1 MDLFIDTACGSN
13 QAKFVREAL
22 NDVRL
27 NGKKSGKSSREI
39 AAAFREHVELVESL
53 RKDLKQ
59 SKSREKAL
67 VDQFTRKIEQLQ
79 RDSGLLPASFQVL
92 ASNTSFDGN
101 DMPMDEMAETARMER
116 SLRTIENIQ
125 QKSILEEY
133 QKEMNTKM
141 ASLEEQTRNELLEKD
156 KEIDRLKRVLA
167 HRNRS
172 EGVISHDESF
182 KARGNIT
189 PGISFINDE
198 SFDSVPGLQSSLNQ
212 TSYSSSSTDDFVESI
227 SPLQRLRSRSNASS
241 PTNAMIDWRK
251 LSSILTASI
260 VQSSKEDEINLSHE
274 ERKFVDFIKSLV
286 DQLQETQIDVIESLK
301 TELEMTNEELHKGEK
316 KIGETERVLN
326 EKDAEILD
334 LKKILEQTNDRL
346 QNNFNL
352 EGYMK
357 MVSSRQKDNAEECK
371 ELKEKLRIIEEE
383 RDGLIASNAETEESI
398 FAVQRVLADLS
409 AENEEMKEKFES
421 QIKALSD
428 ENILLKNRQDGS
440 SSMSNAGSVWV
451 EENELISL
459 RAKASEVDE
468 MKKKLEVTETA
479 YVKSKSTLEANESVI
494 ESLQDQ
500 LCQLS
505 ADEMLVTD
513 LKEEIKQFRSM
524 NDSLK
529 KENKE
534 LKATSTSTEISERD
548 NLIDELK
555 REKDKLD
562 IKVTEMKTELDKAY
576 DSSDAN
582 EVLVAAKVAHARE
595 QKLEEELREMRNLL
609 ENETNSK
616 AILKDRLESQI
627 QEVTEQK
634 HEVEAKLRNLRVEII
649 EMKEEKLAF
658 KSRIKEAETALERT
672 NRIMYLI
679 QETNDSEG
687 LNATGAISD
696 LKAQLKEQ
704 QDLHAQLLSKGDH
717 ETCMIVESL
726 SGKVHTIQCL
736 LETGILGV
744 AGNLSISKFDLNKDK
759 SHTEYLLEQS
769 LIFQRNEN
777 DRMQKKLK
785 DLEAENIALVDKLGV
800 IQSDSDF
807 KSSTLSEK
815 ENELSKLAVNLKEA
829 ESDYISDDGSDNET
843 EENMSKIGSDS
854 LKELQIAKQ
863 IAEKEAKEAKE
874 NLASAKMI
882 IASLEESNK
891 KMNGDLR
898 SRLHDSNNAIVS
910 LLDQNAKY
918 EKETQELKAQ
928 LNEMKLNE
936 ITIDLD
942 SVGCGSTGNDDCN
955 NSGENSQNDYIGEID
970 ASFHDS
976 ETVDLANN
984 TVDIS
989 LEDAL
994 A

>member
-141 ASLEEQTRNELLEKD
+141 ANLEEQTRNELLEKD

-172 EGVISHDESF
+172 EGMISHDESF
-182 KARGNIT
+182 KARGNTT
-189 PGISFINDE
+189 PGILFINDE
-198 SFDSVPGLQSSLNQ
+198 SFDSVPGLQTSLNQ
-212 TSYSSSSTDDFVESI
+212 TSYSSSTDDFVESI

-241 PTNAMIDWRK
+241 PTNAMIDWKK

-301 TELEMTNEELHKGEK
+301 TELEMTNEELNKGEK
-316 KIGETERVLN
+316 KLGETERILD
-326 EKDAEILD
+326 EKDAEIID
-334 LKKILEQTNDRL
+334 LKKLLEQTNDRL

-357 MVSSRQKDNAEECK
+357 MVSSGQKNDAEESK

-383 RDGLIASNAETEESI
+383 RDGLLASNAETEESI
-398 FAVQRVLADLS
+398 FAIQRVLADLS
-409 AENEEMKEKFES
+409 TENEEMKEKFES

-428 ENILLKNRQDGS
+428 ENIRLKNRQDGS
-440 SSMSNAGSVWV
+440 SSMSNAGKVSV

-459 RAKASEVDE
+459 SAKASEVDE
-468 MKKKLEVTETA
+468 MKKKLEVTE
-479 YVKSKSTLEANESVI
+479 SSI

-500 LCQLS
+500 LRLLS

-513 LKEEIKQFRSM
+513 LKEEIMQLRSM
-524 NDSLK
+524 NDCLK
-529 KENKE
+529 KENEE
-534 LKATSTSTEISERD
+534 LKATCASNGISERD

-555 REKDKLD
+555 REKDELD
-562 IKVTEMKTELDKAY
+562 IKVAEMKKELDKAF

-582 EVLVAAKVAHARE
+582 EVLAAAKYAHARE

-609 ENETNSK
+609 DNETSSK
-616 AILKDRLESQI
+616 AILKDKLESQF

-687 LNATGAISD
+687 FNATGAISD
-696 LKAQLKEQ
+696 LKYQLKEQ
-704 QDLHAQLLSKGDH
+704 QDLLAQLLSKGDH
-717 ETCMIVESL
+717 ETCMIAQSL

-736 LETGILGV
+736 LETGIVGV

-777 DRMQKKLK
+777 DRMQKKMK
-785 DLEAENIALVDKLGV
+785 DLEAENVALVDQLGV

-807 KSSTLSEK
+807 KSRKLSEK
-815 ENELSKLAVNLKEA
+815 ENELSKLAVKLKEA

-843 EENMSKIGSDS
+843 EENTSKIGIDS
-854 LKELQIAKQ
+854 LKELQTAKLF
-863 IAEKEAKEAKE
+863 AEKEAKEAKE
-874 NLASAKMI
+874 NLANAKMI

-898 SRLHDSNNAIVS
+898 SRLNDSNAAIVS

-936 ITIDLD
+936 RTIDLD
-942 SVGCGSTGNDDCN
+942 SVDCGSTGNNDCN

-976 ETVDLANN
+976 ETVDLENKMI
-984 TVDIS
+984 DIS
-989 LEDAL
+989 LQDAL